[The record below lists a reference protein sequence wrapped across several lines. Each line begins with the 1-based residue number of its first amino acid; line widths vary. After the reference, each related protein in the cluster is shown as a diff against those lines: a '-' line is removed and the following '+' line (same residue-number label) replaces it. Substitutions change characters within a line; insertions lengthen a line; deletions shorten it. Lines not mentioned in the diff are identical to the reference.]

1 MKIYI
6 LTLFPKMFE
15 NVLNESILWR
25 AQDKN
30 FVEFNIV
37 DLRQFG
43 IDERKTVDDRPYGGG
58 AGMIIRVDVID
69 RALKSLPTVKTS
81 RLTVLL
87 DATGKKFTQ
96 KKAYKYSKLDELIL
110 ICGHYE
116 GIDHRVHENLVDEVI
131 SIGDYVL
138 TGGEIPAMV
147 ITDTVTRLIPN
158 VIKPQSLL
166 EESYSNMNTEYPQYT
181 RPEDYKGL
189 KVPEVLLTGN
199 HVEIEKW
206 RKSN

>member
-1 MKIYI
+1 
-6 LTLFPKMFE
+6 
-15 NVLNESILWR
+15 
-25 AQDKN
+25 
-30 FVEFNIV
+30 
-37 DLRQFG
+37 
-43 IDERKTVDDRPYGGG
+43 
-58 AGMIIRVDVID
+58 
-69 RALKSLPTVKTS
+69 
-81 RLTVLL
+81 
-87 DATGKKFTQ
+87 
-96 KKAYKYSKLDELIL
+96 
-110 ICGHYE
+110 
-116 GIDHRVHENLVDEVI
+116 
-131 SIGDYVL
+131 
-138 TGGEIPAMV
+138 MV